1 MCTRCRRFA
10 FNTAEIVRL
19 GRFWRNFMQKF
30 YCHVG
35 ISWAWC
41 VIALALLTFREDARA
56 CACGCAIFDVATS
69 SEFPTGPGGETYL
82 QYAFQDQ
89 NQNWSGTSEAPAS
102 HNDDK
107 EIKTDFLTL
116 GLQYFFNYKWGIQA
130 ELPYDFRSFT
140 TKDDAGQI
148 VTRKWSQLGDVR
160 LEGIY
165 SGFFPDLSAG
175 VDLGLKLPTGS
186 HTFDSSVVDRDTQ
199 LGTGSTDILMG
210 GFYRHSLTR
219 DGNWNWF
226 AQTELDL
233 PVFVQDH
240 YRPGLELDS
249 AAGIYYSGWA
259 IGRTKISPIGQVII
273 SERTSD
279 SGANAAHPVSSGFQR
294 VLLSPGIEV
303 HVHGPLKIYAD
314 VEIPVFQHFTGN
326 QIVAPLLVKTTVSWA
341 F

>member
-1 MCTRCRRFA
+1 MINLRLARCF
-10 FNTAEIVRL
+10 L
-19 GRFWRNFMQKF
+19 NFRKMKNNNFSQIF
-30 YCHVG
+30 TSCIGLLLVL
-35 ISWAWC
+35 
-41 VIALALLTFREDARA
+41 LAPTSGSA
-56 CACGCAIFDVATS
+56 CACGCDIFDIATS
-69 SEFPTGPGGETYL
+69 SEFPTGPGGEVYL
-82 QYAFQDQ
+82 SYAFQDQ
-89 NQNWSGTSEAPAS
+89 DQNWSGTSTAPAS

-116 GLQYFFNYKWGIQA
+116 GMQYFFNYKWGIQA

-148 VTRKWSQLGDVR
+148 VSRKWSQLGDLQ
-160 LEGIY
+160 LEGVY
-165 SGFFPDLSAG
+165 TGFFPDLSAG
-175 VDLGLKLPTGS
+175 VNLGVKLPTGS

-210 GFYRHSLTR
+210 GFYRNGLTKS
-219 DGNWNWF
+219 GNWNWF

-233 PVFVQDH
+233 PVFIQDR

-249 AAGIYYSGWA
+249 AAGIYYNGWTV
-259 IGRTKISPIGQVII
+259 GRTKISPIAQAII

-279 SGANAAHPVSSGFQR
+279 TGANSAHPVSSGFQR
-294 VLLSPGIEV
+294 LLLSPGIEV
-303 HVHGPLKIYAD
+303 HVRRPLKIYAD

-326 QIVAPLLVKTTVSWA
+326 QIAAPLLVKTTVSWA